1 MSAPSLR
8 LAGAVRGVDL
18 DGHKNAN
25 LFWTGPSGRC
35 RPAGSLPC
43 VSGGRRDTVGPG
55 NVAMTVQRYRLAIRL
70 LATGMVLSWLGDASV
85 PARQGLARGDGR
97 PLVHVAG
104 VDALITPVSAEF
116 IAQVLDDAAAAGA
129 DLVVLVLDTPGGL
142 VDSTRD
148 INTSIFESRTPVAV
162 WVGPSGARAASA
174 GFLITIAADV
184 AAMAP
189 GTHFGA
195 AHPVAGTGQ
204 PMDDTMAEK
213 AASDV
218 AADARSTAS
227 QRGRNVEL
235 AEKAVTESQSFTAA
249 EALRATPPLI
259 DLVVDDLDAL
269 LEALDGRAVTR
280 WDGRTEVL
288 HTANARVDR
297 IEMNWRQRLL
307 STIAHP
313 QVAVLLFS
321 LGTLGLTIEL
331 WNPGAILPG
340 VVGGLCLLLAF
351 FAFQIIPIN
360 AVGLLLVL
368 FGLALLV
375 LEMVTAS
382 FGLLAA
388 GGLVSMVLGLVMLID
403 SPSPEWQLG
412 WPFIISTILALAAI
426 VTFVTRLAVRAQI
439 RRPVTGV
446 AGMVDESGE
455 VVDAI
460 ASGAAGR
467 VATHGEIWSAIAHQP
482 IPQGARVRVVA
493 VDGMTLTVSPE
504 PPAGL
509 DAKGTQP

>member
-1 MSAPSLR
+1 MR
-8 LAGAVRGVDL
+8 
-18 DGHKNAN
+18 
-25 LFWTGPSGRC
+25 
-35 RPAGSLPC
+35 
-43 VSGGRRDTVGPG
+43 
-55 NVAMTVQRYRLAIRL
+55 VQRYRLATCL
-70 LATGMVLSWLGDASV
+70 FTTGVVLSRLGGASV
-85 PARQGLARGDGR
+85 PARQDLDRGDRR
-97 PLVHVAG
+97 PLVHVAE
-104 VDALITPVSAEF
+104 VDALIQPASAEF
-116 IAQVLDDAAAAGA
+116 IAQVLDNADAAGA
-129 DLVVLVLDTPGGL
+129 DLVVLVLRTPGGL

-148 INTSIFESRTPVAV
+148 INTNIIESRTPVV
-162 WVGPSGARAASA
+162 VFVGPSGARAASA

-189 GTHFGA
+189 GTHIGA

-218 AADARSTAS
+218 AAYARSLAS

-235 AEKAVTESQSFTAA
+235 AEKAVTESKSFTED
-249 EALRATPPLI
+249 EALTATPPLI

-269 LEALDGRAVTR
+269 LEALDGWAVTR
-280 WDGRTEVL
+280 WNGRTEVL
-288 HTANARVDR
+288 HIAGARVDR

-307 STIAHP
+307 SAIAHP

-331 WNPGAILPG
+331 WSPGAILPG

-388 GGLVSMVLGLVMLID
+388 GGLLSMVLGLVMLID
-403 SPSPEWQLG
+403 SPAPEWQLG
-412 WPFIISTILALAAI
+412 WSFIISTMLALAAI
-426 VTFVTRLAVRAQI
+426 VMFVTRLAVHAQL

-446 AGMVDESGE
+446 AGMVDEVGE
-455 VVDAI
+455 VLDAI
-460 ASGAAGR
+460 APGVAGR
-467 VATHGEIWSAIAHQP
+467 VATHGEVWSAIAHQP
-482 IPQGARVRVVA
+482 IPQGARVRVVD

-504 PPAGL
+504 APAGL

>member
-1 MSAPSLR
+1 
-8 LAGAVRGVDL
+8 
-18 DGHKNAN
+18 
-25 LFWTGPSGRC
+25 
-35 RPAGSLPC
+35 
-43 VSGGRRDTVGPG
+43 
-55 NVAMTVQRYRLAIRL
+55 MTVQRYRLAIRL

-85 PARQGLARGDGR
+85 PARQDLDRGDGR
-97 PLVHVAG
+97 PLVHVAE

-189 GTHFGA
+189 GTPVGA

-204 PMDDTMAEK
+204 PMDDTMAAK

-235 AEKAVTESQSFTAA
+235 AEKAVTASQSFTAPQ
-249 EALRATPPLI
+249 ALRATPPLI

-269 LEALDGRAVTR
+269 LEARDGRAVTR

-288 HTANARVDR
+288 HTANSRVDR

-307 STIAHP
+307 SAIAHP

-439 RRPVTGV
+439 RRSVTGV

-455 VVDAI
+455 VLDAI
-460 ASGAAGR
+460 APGAAGR
-467 VATHGEIWSAIAHQP
+467 VATHGEPWSAIAHQP

-509 DAKGTQP
+509 DAKGTQL

>member
-1 MSAPSLR
+1 
-8 LAGAVRGVDL
+8 
-18 DGHKNAN
+18 
-25 LFWTGPSGRC
+25 
-35 RPAGSLPC
+35 
-43 VSGGRRDTVGPG
+43 
-55 NVAMTVQRYRLAIRL
+55 
-70 LATGMVLSWLGDASV
+70 
-85 PARQGLARGDGR
+85 
-97 PLVHVAG
+97 
-104 VDALITPVSAEF
+104 
-116 IAQVLDDAAAAGA
+116 
-129 DLVVLVLDTPGGL
+129 
-142 VDSTRD
+142 
-148 INTSIFESRTPVAV
+148 
-162 WVGPSGARAASA
+162 
-174 GFLITIAADV
+174 
-184 AAMAP
+184 MAP

-439 RRPVTGV
+439 RCSVTGV

-455 VVDAI
+455 VLDAI
-460 ASGAAGR
+460 APGAAGR
-467 VATHGEIWSAIAHQP
+467 VATHGEIWSAIADQP

>member
-1 MSAPSLR
+1 MKAQRCR
-8 LAGAVRGVDL
+8 LAA
-18 DGHKNAN
+18 
-25 LFWTGPSGRC
+25 
-35 RPAGSLPC
+35 
-43 VSGGRRDTVGPG
+43 
-55 NVAMTVQRYRLAIRL
+55 RL
-70 LATGMVLSWLGDASV
+70 LTIGVLLSWLGGAQV
-85 PARQGLARGDGR
+85 PARQIPIARDAGGER
-97 PLVHVAG
+97 PLVYVAE

-116 IAQVLDDAAAAGA
+116 IAQVLDNAAAAGA
-129 DLVVLVLDTPGGL
+129 TLVVLVLDTPGGL

-148 INTSIFESRTPVAV
+148 INTSIIESRTPVVV

-189 GTHFGA
+189 GTHTGA

-218 AADARSTAS
+218 AADARSLAG
-227 QRGRNVEL
+227 QRGRNIDL
-235 AEKAVTESQSFTAA
+235 AEQAVIESRSFTEV
-249 EALRATPPLI
+249 EALNATPPLI
-259 DLVVDDLDAL
+259 DLVAADLDAL

-288 HTANARVDR
+288 RSAGAHIEHV
-297 IEMNWRQRLL
+297 EMNWRQRLL
-307 STIAHP
+307 SAIAHP

-331 WNPGAILPG
+331 WSPGSILPG

-351 FAFQIIPIN
+351 FAFQIIPLN
-360 AVGLLLVL
+360 YVGLLLVL

-388 GGLVSMVLGLVMLID
+388 GGLVSMILGLVMLID
-403 SPSPEWQLG
+403 SPAPEWQLG
-412 WPFIISTILALAAI
+412 WPFIISTMLALAAI
-426 VTFVTRLAVRAQI
+426 VTFVTRLGVRAQL

-446 AGMVDESGE
+446 AGMLDESGE
-455 VVDAI
+455 VLEAI
-460 ASGAAGR
+460 APGVAGR
-467 VATHGEIWSAIAHQP
+467 VATHGEVWSAIAHQP
-482 IPQGARVRVVA
+482 IPSGARVRVVGI
-493 VDGMTLTVSPE
+493 DGMTLTVAPE
-504 PPAGL
+504 SLAGPH
-509 DAKGTQP
+509 AQEG